1 MVRNVKTGNGRRS
14 KAVLWIAVTAV
25 LLSACGG
32 KDRSAGQSMARVNG
46 QDITVHQL
54 NAELERVPAGQAVSK
69 KEILDAVIS
78 RQLLVDQAAKE
89 KMDRDPKIMQAIER
103 SKEQILAQAYLQTR
117 LKKIERPAEAEV
129 EKFYEQNPTMFAK
142 RKIFDTKELTIATKD
157 FNDEV
162 AQKMSSARSL
172 DEVASWLD
180 DRQIRYVPTQAVRN
194 SAEMPEQ
201 LVKMLSEIPTGRLF
215 TVKQGDQSQL
225 ALFQDVKDSPLT
237 LAIARPKIEQYL
249 MMKKSQEISE
259 AEIARLRTA
268 AKIEYLNDA
277 DKLDNKQA
285 VATTTPVVPAQES
298 EVGRGLAGLK
308 K

>member
-1 MVRNVKTGNGRRS
+1 M
-14 KAVLWIAVTAV
+14 TAIV
-25 LLSACGG
+25 LLAACGD
-32 KDRSAGQSMARVNG
+32 KERPAGQSMARVNG

-54 NAELERVPAGQAVSK
+54 NAELERVPAGQNVSR
-69 KEILDAVIS
+69 KEVLDAVIS

-103 SKEQILAQAYLQTR
+103 SKEQILAQAYLQNR
-117 LKKIERPAEAEV
+117 FKQIQRPTEAEV
-129 EKFYEQNPTMFAK
+129 EKFYEQNPMMFAK

-157 FNDEV
+157 FNAEL

-172 DEVASWLD
+172 DEVAHWLD
-180 DRQIRYVPTQAVRN
+180 EHQIKYVPTQAVRN

-201 LVKMLSEIPTGRLF
+201 LVKMLSEIPTGKLF
-215 TVKQGDQSQL
+215 TVKQGDESQL

-259 AEIARLRTA
+259 AEIVRLRTA

-277 DKLDNKQA
+277 DKLDQKQA
-285 VATTTPVVPAQES
+285 VAPTTPATPAQET

>member
-1 MVRNVKTGNGRRS
+1 
-14 KAVLWIAVTAV
+14 
-25 LLSACGG
+25 
-32 KDRSAGQSMARVNG
+32 MARVNG

-54 NAELERVPAGQAVSK
+54 NAELERVPAGQNVSK
-69 KEILDAVIS
+69 KEVLDAVIS

-103 SKEQILAQAYLQTR
+103 SKEQILAQAYLQT
-117 LKKIERPAEAEV
+117 KTKQVQRPTEAEI
-129 EKFYEQNPTMFAK
+129 EKFYEQNPLMFAK

-157 FNDEV
+157 FNAEV

-172 DEVASWLD
+172 EEVANWLEG
-180 DRQIRYVPTQAVRN
+180 RQIKYVPTQAVRN
-194 SAEMPEQ
+194 SAEMPEK
-201 LVKMLSEIPTGRLF
+201 LVTMLSEIPTGKLF
-215 TVKQGDQSQL
+215 TVKQGDESQL

-249 MMKKSQEISE
+249 TMKKAQEASE
-259 AEIARLRTA
+259 AEIGRLRAA

-277 DKLDNKQA
+277 DKLDQKQA
-285 VATTTPVVPAQES
+285 VAATTPVAPAAET